1 MLTRSI
7 CGHAFIMQISIASNI
22 VALCKVGLIK
32 KKYLCGG
39 GGYVGN
45 GLKMNK

>member
-32 KKYLCGG
+32 KKVFMWGWG
-39 GGYVGN
+39 ATWEMG
-45 GLKMNK
+45 